1 MKQKAIK
8 SFNQNN
14 RINDMDD
21 DLNGIEMKEREAN
34 DSSTNLTN
42 LKPVEFES
50 SQTDNK

>member
-1 MKQKAIK
+1 MNLVIK
-8 SFNQNN
+8 
-14 RINDMDD
+14 
-21 DLNGIEMKEREAN
+21 LKKPKESESN